1 MDLSRERHTSHT
13 EYRPSQKVRGQTLT
27 PLGLEPH
34 GLFIFLFLFFYLF
47 FYLFFL
53 LVVNFVIH

>member
-34 GLFIFLFLFFYLF
+34 GLFIFLFLLFIYLFIFFY
-47 FYLFFL
+47 
-53 LVVNFVIH
+53 